1 MADETTLESA
11 PAFTESLSTE
21 PHGPAREGEPH
32 IGSFAAEHL
41 SPTYPQ
47 RAPWGTAQRLRAWQ
61 AEALDSY
68 FSLDGPDGPGS
79 GPRDFLT
86 AATPGAGKT
95 TFALRLAS
103 ELLRRRVVD
112 RIVVVAPT
120 EHLKTQWAD
129 AAARVGIRL
138 DPAFSNRH
146 VAPAR
151 QYHGVAVTYAQVAV
165 KASVHQ
171 RLTMDARTLVILDEV
186 HHGGDAL
193 SWGDALREAYG
204 RATRRLLLSGTPFRS
219 DTAPIPFVE
228 YHPDAKG
235 IRVSR
240 TDYAY
245 GYGRALEDG
254 VVRPVLFLVYAGHM
268 RWRTKTGDEMEA
280 QLGQDNTKDI
290 TSQAWRTALDPEG
303 DWIPAVLRSAD
314 RRLSEVREHV
324 PDAGGLVIATDQ
336 TAARAYAA
344 ILQQI
349 TGEQPTVVLSDEA
362 EASSRIEEFS
372 KDTSRWMVAVRMVSE
387 GVDVPRL
394 AVGVYATSASTPL
407 FFAQAIGRFVRAR
420 RRGET
425 ASVFLPNVPQLLA
438 LANEMERQRDHA
450 LDRDSDDDE
459 WNAEEDLMDAA
470 EREEKASDAL
480 TEEFSYQALG
490 SLAHFDRVLYDGKEF
505 GQLAVPGTPEEEEFL
520 GLPGLLEPEHVHDLL
535 MQRQARQS
543 RHRSAREA
551 KALRQA
557 QEPGSAGTDE
567 PVLPQALHRTL
578 KEQRQLLNSLVGL
591 YARQSGEPHG
601 LVHAELRRICGG
613 PAVSHA
619 TVAQLQARIDVLR
632 KRVHS

>member
-1 MADETTLESA
+1 VDDDALPNLSEAELSEAGLSA
-11 PAFTESLSTE
+11 AEE
-21 PHGPAREGEPH
+21 DGPHF
-32 IGSFAAEHL
+32 GSFAAENL

-61 AEALDSY
+61 AEALDHY
-68 FSLDGPDGPGS
+68 FASDGPDGVGK
-79 GPRDFLT
+79 GPRDYLA

-103 ELLRRRVVD
+103 ELLRRNVVD
-112 RIVVVAPT
+112 RIVIVAPT

-129 AAARVGIRL
+129 AAARVSIRI
-138 DPAFSNRH
+138 DPYFSNRH
-146 VAPAR
+146 SVPSR
-151 QYHGVAVTYAQVAV
+151 QYQGVAVTYAQVAT
-165 KASVHQ
+165 KPSVHHD
-171 RLTMDARTLVILDEV
+171 LILSARTLVILDEV

-193 SWGDALREAYG
+193 SWGDALREAYS

-228 YHPDAKG
+228 YHPDENG
-235 IRVSR
+235 IRLSR
-240 TDYAY
+240 TDYSY
-245 GYGRALEDG
+245 GYRRALEDG
-254 VVRPVLFLVYAGHM
+254 VVRPVLFLVYAGQM
-268 RWRTKTGDEMEA
+268 RWRTKAGEEMEA

-290 TSQAWRTALDPEG
+290 TAQAWRTALDPNGE
-303 DWIPAVLRSAD
+303 WIPAVLRSAD
-314 RRLSEVREHV
+314 RRLTEVREQV

-344 ILQQI
+344 ILEGL
-349 TGEQPTVVLSDEA
+349 TGETPTVVLSDEA
-362 EASSRIEEFS
+362 EASARIERFS
-372 KDTSRWMVAVRMVSE
+372 NDTSRWMVAVRMVSE

-407 FFAQAIGRFVRAR
+407 YFAQAIGRFVRAR

-425 ASVFLPNVPQLLA
+425 ASVFLPHVPNLLA
-438 LANEMERQRDHA
+438 LAGEMERQRDHA
-450 LDRDSDDDE
+450 LDRDSEGDD

-480 TEEFSYQALG
+480 TEEFEYQALE
-490 SLAHFDRVLYDGKEF
+490 SLAHFDRVLFDGKEF
-505 GQLAVPGTPEEEEFL
+505 GQLATPGTPEEEEFL
-520 GLPGLLEPEHVHDLL
+520 GIPGLLEPEHVHEVL
-535 MQRQARQS
+535 MARQAKQG
-543 RHRSAREA
+543 RHRSVRES
-551 KALRQA
+551 R
-557 QEPGSAGTDE
+557 ERESAGSGAPSE
-567 PVLPQALHRTL
+567 PALPQPLHRTL

-591 YARQSGEPHG
+591 YARQSGEAHG
-601 LVHAELRRICGG
+601 LIHAELRRICGG